1 MIADGLALL
10 CLKYVNQFFS
20 FLKHVFCAPFLVFRR
35 AREAGFGVSFDHTIK
50 FHRWMGQI
58 AYLLST
64 AHMVLWF
71 VKWALQGLF
80 WTNLFAI
87 VGLTVSD
94 GAPDNNIHWVRV
106 HGGLLFWNL

>member
-1 MIADGLALL
+1 
-10 CLKYVNQFFS
+10 
-20 FLKHVFCAPFLVFRR
+20 
-35 AREAGFGVSFDHTIK
+35 
-50 FHRWMGQI
+50 MGQI

-94 GAPDNNIHWVRV
+94 GAPDNNIHWVRC
-106 HGGLLFWNL
+106 G

>member
-1 MIADGLALL
+1 MQSNFILL
-10 CLKYVNQFFS
+10 
-20 FLKHVFCAPFLVFRR
+20 LKHACRVFRAAFLVFRR

-94 GAPDNNIHWVRV
+94 GAPDNNIHWVRCA
-106 HGGLLFWNL
+106 